1 MLGEVF
7 FFNRKLAAFVV
18 RTLGTERSSAVL
30 QSLANKR
37 NCVFAETIHT
47 SVNTYPFVPSFP
59 FALHWQEE
67 AI

>member
-1 MLGEVF
+1 MLGEVFF

-47 SVNTYPFVPSFP
+47 SVNT
-59 FALHWQEE
+59 
-67 AI
+67 